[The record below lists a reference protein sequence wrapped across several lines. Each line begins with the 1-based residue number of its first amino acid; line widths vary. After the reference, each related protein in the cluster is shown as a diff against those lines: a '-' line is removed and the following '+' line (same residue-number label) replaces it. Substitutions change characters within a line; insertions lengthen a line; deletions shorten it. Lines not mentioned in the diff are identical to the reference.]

1 MRAKKSTT
9 RIRNNL
15 ARVLLISGLVFL
27 VSCGRDISSD
37 EYLGRALEYI
47 DSGDNGAAIIELKN
61 ALVQEPGNPEA
72 RFQLG
77 LVYLKTGNFLLANRE
92 FNRAVKEGMATHEVY
107 LNMARSALRLQLVK
121 DAEEYLAHRQP
132 SWPPMAQASAEALQ
146 VQLYLA
152 DKRIEASE
160 SILLP
165 LLTRL
170 PNNTDVLYAAAL
182 FESSKQQ
189 FDKARKTLE
198 KLLSIDAGYTQAIE
212 LSADLLFAEGEYSS
226 AEAGYIAARKRE
238 PGNRELKL
246 KLAQVYLADKQAKQA
261 ILELDQLLKSSPN
274 SWYVNY
280 LRSLAALQQKNYQHG
295 LEFSERSSQQEPKHL
310 PSAFVAALSA
320 VGLARYETARTHL
333 DKILVVLPQHAQSLK
348 LKSYVEL
355 MSGGLSEGLTALSGV
370 EPDSFAESDVAL
382 LLLAGEYALST
393 GDSELAHDYL
403 NKAAGLA
410 KSDKRVMLSRAKMA
424 FRSGDYEAGV
434 DNVFTEEQLA
444 AEPKLALY
452 VRGAKLLAKSNI
464 TEVKKIAI
472 TLKADYPN
480 SPEGS
485 ILDGMSYA
493 VVKDYDNA
501 IVSFNKALE
510 LDPSNVT
517 AKSNLA
523 VIARKEG
530 KLELARDLW
539 TDVLKYKDD
548 KLKALYQL
556 YEIEWAL
563 GNKEAAIAW
572 LEQAH
577 HADLAQDFIAKVLAR
592 KHLQKG
598 EIEQALAVIDESLV
612 AAPSNSGLLL
622 FAGDL
627 LQASGKRQAAIDR
640 FSRAVIVSP
649 QNITAYYRLAVLYEE
664 LGQLDKME
672 EAANKVLDLNTSHVG
687 AQLIACRQALRTGDV
702 DKANKHLDVLRGQN
716 AEPVLLKELQAQ
728 IALTSGNMEEARV
741 LFADLIEKRKNSILV
756 NQYAI
761 SLWNTQHR
769 DEAIKVLENWL
780 EEKPS
785 DARAQQRLA
794 SYFIAEGHF
803 GKAETSLL
811 TLIKTSSSAANR
823 NNLAWVLLQQGKFDK
838 ALAHAREAQ
847 VLAPSNPGFKDT
859 LAMIYFGQKQYTK
872 AEGYINDALVFEP
885 KNAEFNYHLAQ
896 IKNAQGELQEA
907 RLILERL
914 LRRDTLS
921 SSLKKDITALLAQ
934 L

>member
-1 MRAKKSTT
+1 MRSKNRTME
-9 RIRNNL
+9 IRNNL
-15 ARVLLISGLVFL
+15 ARMLLISGLVFL
-27 VSCGRDISSD
+27 VSCGRDMSSD

-47 DSGDNGAAIIELKN
+47 DSGDSKAAIIELKN

-92 FNRAVKEGMATHEVY
+92 FNRAVKEGMGTHEVY
-107 LNMARSALRLQLVK
+107 LNLTRSALRLQLLK
-121 DAEEYLAHRQP
+121 EAEEYLTHRQP
-132 SWPPMAQASAEALQ
+132 SWPPLAQAKAEALQ

-152 DKRIEASE
+152 DKRIDASE

-165 LLTRL
+165 LLVRL
-170 PNNTDVLYAAAL
+170 PNNPDVLYAAAL
-182 FESSKQQ
+182 FESSKKQ
-189 FDKARKTLE
+189 FNKARKTLE
-198 KLLSIDAGYTQAIE
+198 KLLAIDAGYAQAIE
-212 LSADLLFAEGEYSS
+212 LSADISFAEGEYSN
-226 AEAGYIAARKRE
+226 AEAGYTAARKRE
-238 PGNRELKL
+238 PGNRELNL
-246 KLAQVYLADKQAKQA
+246 KLAQVYLADKQTKQA
-261 ILELDQLLKSSPN
+261 IHELDQLLKSTPN

-280 LRSLAALQQKNYQHG
+280 LRSLASLEQKDYQQG

-310 PSAFVAALSA
+310 PSLFVAAVSA

-333 DKILVVLPQHAQSLK
+333 DKILAVLPQHTQSLK

-355 MSGGLSEGLTALSGV
+355 MSGGLSEGLTALSEV
-370 EPDSFAESDVAL
+370 EPDSYVESDVAL

-393 GDSELAHDYL
+393 GDSRLAHDYL

-434 DNVFTEEQLA
+434 DSVFSEEQLA
-444 AEPKLALY
+444 AEPRLALY

-464 TEVKKIAI
+464 TEVKKIAL
-472 TLKADYPN
+472 TLKTDYPN

-493 VVKDYDNA
+493 VIKDYDNA

-510 LDPSNVT
+510 LDSSNIT

-539 TDVLKYKDD
+539 TDVLKFKED

-563 GNKEAAIAW
+563 GNKDAAIAW
-572 LEQAH
+572 LERAH
-577 HADLAQDFIAKVLAR
+577 HAHPTQDFIAKVLAR
-592 KHLQKG
+592 KHIQKG

-612 AAPSNSGLLL
+612 AGPSNSGLLL

-627 LQASGKRQAAIDR
+627 LQATGKRQAAIDR
-640 FSRAVIVSP
+640 FSRAIIVSP
-649 QNITAYYRLAVLYEE
+649 QNIAAYYRLAVLYEE
-664 LGQLDKME
+664 LGQLDRME
-672 EAANKVLDLNTSHVG
+672 EAANKVLELDTSHVG
-687 AQLIACRQALRTGDV
+687 ARLIACRQALREGDV
-702 DKANKHLDVLRGQN
+702 EKAKKHLDVLRSHN
-716 AEPVLLKELQAQ
+716 AESFLIKELQAQ

-761 SLWNTQHR
+761 SLWNTQR
-769 DEAIKVLENWL
+769 REEAIKVLEGWL
-780 EEKPS
+780 EERPS
-785 DARAQQRLA
+785 DTRALQRLA
-794 SYFIAEGHF
+794 SYFIAQGNF
-803 GKAETSLL
+803 GKAEASLL
-811 TLIKTSSSAANR
+811 ALLKTTSSAANH

-847 VLAPSNPGFKDT
+847 VLAPGNPGFKDT
-859 LAMIYFGQKQYTK
+859 LAMIYFGKKQYEK
-872 AEGYINDALVFEP
+872 AEGYIDDALVIQP
-885 KNAEFNYHLAQ
+885 KNAEFKYHLAQ
-896 IKNAQGELQEA
+896 IKNARGASQEA
-907 RLILERL
+907 RLILEAL
-914 LRRDTLS
+914 LQRDNLN
-921 SSLKKDITALLAQ
+921 SSLKKDISTLLSG